1 MEYIKFETEELNKYF
16 AELIG
21 KKDYTLEDIQ
31 KHETFMIKDSTI
43 TQKDLDILSK
53 ITDKKVIFEGM
64 DCTGLDFGKC
74 NYSKLV
80 FSNCNLKDARI
91 ADTQTPDILIELE
104 DCKDIT
110 TEKLKKLKETSNTNF
125 KFEVNHDLHE
135 AYDIYEFS
143 TIIST
148 MEEIKDSIPENSTD
162 LEKFLFVYNVLGKKI
177 VYDKSGCQDNELF
190 TEEAGKSTRS
200 LMGTLIN
207 GRGICAGY
215 ALAVEQVSKYV
226 GLEVEKVGADVHLK
240 NGEEGGHAWNKV
252 KIGEKWYYADLTWD
266 YKHLNDL
273 KYCLKSPLDKD
284 FREEHDMVTD
294 DVWKK
299 ENEEKTKELSQEQ
312 ALEYLFDNLFSD
324 SKTTRTDEEEKDLF
338 ERLGYAAESYNP
350 EIAKETMQ
358 MVNSWAEL
366 DNALARIDALKKNGN
381 KSFNK
386 TNEKVE
392 AKFDLSDINSAIGQ
406 VCLDSYKSVQEAIKD
421 AREDKEYEQTK

>member
-1 MEYIKFETEELNKYF
+1 MEYIKFETEELNKHF

-21 KKDYTLEDIQ
+21 KKDYILEDIQ
-31 KHETFMIKDSTI
+31 KYKTFIIKASTI

-53 ITDKKVIFEGM
+53 ITDKKITFEGT
-64 DCTGLDFGKC
+64 DCTGLDFKKC
-74 NYSKLV
+74 NYSELV
-80 FSNCNLKDARI
+80 FSNCNLKDARF

-125 KFEVNHDLHE
+125 KFNVSPDLHE
-135 AYDIYEFS
+135 AYDIEQFS

-162 LEKFLFVYNVLGKKI
+162 LEKFLFVYNVLGKNI
-177 VYDKSGCQDNELF
+177 VYDKSGCQDNELY
-190 TEEAGKSTRS
+190 TEEAGRSTRS

-207 GRGICAGY
+207 GRGVCEGY

-226 GLEVEKVGADVHLK
+226 GLEVEEVGADVHLK

-294 DVWKK
+294 DVCKK
-299 ENEEKTKELSQEQ
+299 EDEEKTKGYSPQQ
-312 ALEYLFDNLFSD
+312 ALEYLFDDLFSD
-324 SKTTRTDEEEKDLF
+324 SKTTRTDEEEKGLF
-338 ERLGYAAESYNP
+338 ERLGYASESYDP
-350 EIAKETMQ
+350 EIVKETMR

-366 DNALARIDALKKNGN
+366 DNALAKIDELKKELNLSTEQT
-381 KSFNK
+381 KK
-386 TNEKVE
+386 TE
-392 AKFDLSDINSAIGQ
+392 AKFDLSDVSSAIGE
-406 VCLDSYKSVQEAIKD
+406 VPLYRYKNVQETIKD
-421 AREDKEYEQTK
+421 AREDKEYGQTK

>member
-31 KHETFMIKDSTI
+31 KYKTFIIKASTI

-53 ITDKKVIFEGM
+53 ITDKKVTFEGT
-64 DCTGLDFGKC
+64 DCTGLNFKKC
-74 NYSKLV
+74 NYSELV

-91 ADTQTPDILIELE
+91 EDTQTSDILIKLE

-110 TEKLKKLKETSNTNF
+110 TEKLKKLKETSNANF
-125 KFEVNHDLHE
+125 KFEVKDDLHE

-162 LEKFLFVYNVLGKKI
+162 LEKFLFVYNVLGKNI
-177 VYDKSGCQDNELF
+177 VYDKSGCQDNELY

-284 FREEHDMVTD
+284 FREEHDMATG
-294 DVWKK
+294 DVWEK
-299 ENEEKTKELSQEQ
+299 ELEEKTEGYTVQQKLDYKWDDWISG
-312 ALEYLFDNLFSD
+312 S
-324 SKTTRTDEEEKDLF
+324 TRTDKEEKGLF
-338 ERLGYAAESYNP
+338 ERLKYTAESYNS
-350 EIAKETMQ
+350 EIVRETMEK
-358 MVNSWAEL
+358 VNGWTEL
-366 DNALARIDALKKNGN
+366 KNVLARIDELKKEWNLSTEQT
-381 KSFNK
+381 KK
-386 TNEKVE
+386 TET
-392 AKFDLSDINSAIGQ
+392 KFDLSDVSSAICE
-406 VCLDSYKSVQEAIKD
+406 VPLDRYKNVQEAIKD
-421 AREDKEYEQTK
+421 ARKDKEYEQTK

>member
-125 KFEVNHDLHE
+125 KFEVKDDLHE

-162 LEKFLFVYNVLGKKI
+162 LEKFLFVYNVLGKNI
-177 VYDKSGCQDNELF
+177 VYDKSGCQDNELY

-284 FREEHDMVTD
+284 FREEHDMVTY
-294 DVWKK
+294 DVEKK
-299 ENEEKTKELSQEQ
+299 ENEEKTKEYSQQQ
-312 ALEYLFDNLFSD
+312 AMEYLFDNLFSD
-324 SKTTRTDEEEKDLF
+324 SKTTRTDEEEKGLF
-338 ERLGYAAESYNP
+338 KRLGYATESYDP
-350 EIAKETMQ
+350 EIVKETMRR
-358 MVNSWAEL
+358 VNNWAEL
-366 DNALARIDALKKNGN
+366 DNALARIDGLKKNGN
-381 KSFNK
+381 NLSTEQTKR
-386 TNEKVE
+386 VE
-392 AKFDLSDINSAIGQ
+392 AKFGLPDINSAIGS
-406 VCLDSYKSVQEAIKD
+406 VCLDSYKNVQEAIKD
-421 AREDKEYEQTK
+421 ARKDKEYEQTK